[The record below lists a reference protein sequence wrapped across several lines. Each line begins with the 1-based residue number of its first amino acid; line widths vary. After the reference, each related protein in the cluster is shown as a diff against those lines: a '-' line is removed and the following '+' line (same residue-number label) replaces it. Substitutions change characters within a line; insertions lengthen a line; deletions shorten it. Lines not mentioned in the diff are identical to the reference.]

1 MQQALTAVDVRRQ
14 DMVNKEVAKLKEAT
28 ALLNSVLAS
37 LNLPAA
43 VEEGA
48 NGEVG
53 GGLPKSIAEK
63 AKKVAEAGGIQSLE
77 RTMKELPELL
87 QRNTEI
93 LDECDRQLME
103 EETSDGQLREQFGA
117 QR

>member
-53 GGLPKSIAEK
+53 N
-63 AKKVAEAGGIQSLE
+63 
-77 RTMKELPELL
+77 RM
-87 QRNTEI
+87 
-93 LDECDRQLME
+93 D
-103 EETSDGQLREQFGA
+103 F
-117 QR
+117 